1 MEAGMDSRFRENS
14 SFPRKRK
21 SRSTLLEA
29 GMDSRFRENSSFPR
43 KRESRSTFMETGMD
57 SRLRGDDHSSN
68 RADRLRGDGVIT
80 NFFAALAAGL
90 VLALGIAPL
99 ASATTDSPSTLV
111 ALATSY
117 EHGEGVPQDMTRAAS
132 LYCEAARDGDAEAQ
146 FSLGWMYAN
155 GRGVDRDDS
164 AAAAL
169 FTLAA
174 TQGHEYARRMLEH
187 VGVPGE
193 RVPECMTP
201 KPKIP
206 EFVVPADW
214 PPHKRK
220 VAALVQKLAPEYAV
234 HPGLALAVIQA
245 ESNFD
250 PRARSSKNAQGLM
263 QLIPK
268 TAQRFGVRNALDPKD
283 NVRGGLAYL
292 RWLLS
297 YYRGNVVL
305 TLAAYNAGEKVVD
318 RFKGVPPYPETQ
330 GYVRRIMSKLPS
342 DQHPFDDTLTNASP
356 MLPVFVTRGTE

>member
-1 MEAGMDSRFRENS
+1 M
-14 SFPRKRK
+14 PIV
-21 SRSTLLEA
+21 RSEIADYALAKWPALRSLGRA
-29 GMDSRFRENSSFPR
+29 SSFPR
-43 KRESRSTFMETGMD
+43 KRESIPVSINCNLDPRI
-57 SRLRGDDHSSN
+57 RGDDAIRVST
-68 RADRLRGDGVIT
+68 AVLLL
-80 NFFAALAAGL
+80 ALAITLGL
-90 VLALGIAPL
+90 AVP
-99 ASATTDSPSTLV
+99 ASAASASPAALV

-117 EHGEGVPQDMTRAAS
+117 EHGEGVPKDEARAAS

-146 FSLGWMYAN
+146 FSLGWMYTN
-155 GRGVDRDDS
+155 GRGVDRDD
-164 AAAAL
+164 AVAAAL

-174 TQGHEYARRMLEH
+174 VQGHEYAQRMLQH
-187 VGVPGE
+187 VSAADE
-193 RVPECMTP
+193 RLPECMTP
-201 KPKIP
+201 KAETP

-234 HPGLALAVIQA
+234 HPQLALAVIQA

-250 PRARSSKNAQGLM
+250 PRARSPKNAQGLM

-297 YYRGNVVL
+297 YYRGSVVL

-330 GYVRRIMSKLPS
+330 GYVRRIMAKLPS
-342 DQHPFDDTLTNASP
+342 DQHPFDDTLTDASP
-356 MLPVFVTRGTE
+356 MLSVRVVRGTK